1 MDGLTY
7 IGYKFKLGDSKMKLT
22 SITLFRLL
30 PIGLKVASL
39 ITWPDTSLHLGH
51 PSLTASV
58 HRMDC
63 SEDETYSIAHLKW
76 RYEAVSCLR
85 FLLWCQNWKA

>member
-30 PIGLKVASL
+30 PIGLMIVRL
-39 ITWPDTSLHLGH
+39 IT
-51 PSLTASV
+51 
-58 HRMDC
+58 
-63 SEDETYSIAHLKW
+63 
-76 RYEAVSCLR
+76 
-85 FLLWCQNWKA
+85 